1 VNAPAAAVSAPP
13 VPVSANVAR
22 LLPGIVALT
31 AAAVLGAAVAGN
43 ATTLIVVALVPL
55 LLALLARPDN
65 ATLLFTAFFYMN
77 IPVLV
82 AHAGA
87 GSVVASAFGLILL
100 APVVA
105 QVVIARRTL
114 VFTPVMGL
122 MLGYLLAMML
132 SAVVA
137 GHATQESAS
146 MISSFLVEGGVLV
159 VLLVNALRTPE
170 LLRGVVWVLLGAGAM
185 MGSVSLWQELTHS
198 YHNTLGGFADVD
210 SLTYKVQH
218 GTSEELRPRLAG
230 PIGEQNRYAQIML
243 VLLPLAVWAIR
254 TESRKVLRLAAA
266 GCAGLIL
273 CGQLLSFSR
282 GAVVALVVLMVAMVV
297 SGFIRLRHFVAV
309 ALAFVALIAVVAPDL
324 ILRVQSIE
332 KAGTATSQTDTQA
345 DNATRGRV
353 TIQLAALHV
362 IRDHPLIGVGPGEFF
377 NTYSKQYANALDL
390 DFQQSRRRA
399 HNLYLEI
406 AADTGI
412 VGLAAFLSILA
423 VTMVQLRR
431 LSRFWRRRQP
441 VYAEL
446 AQALFLSLVAYM
458 ASAVFLQLSYQR
470 YFWFLIGISNAT
482 IWILSR
488 AARQSVPP
496 QRGGQP

>member
-1 VNAPAAAVSAPP
+1 
-13 VPVSANVAR
+13 
-22 LLPGIVALT
+22 
-31 AAAVLGAAVAGN
+31 
-43 ATTLIVVALVPL
+43 
-55 LLALLARPDN
+55 
-65 ATLLFTAFFYMN
+65 
-77 IPVLV
+77 
-82 AHAGA
+82 
-87 GSVVASAFGLILL
+87 
-100 APVVA
+100 
-105 QVVIARRTL
+105 
-114 VFTPVMGL
+114 
-122 MLGYLLAMML
+122 
-132 SAVVA
+132 
-137 GHATQESAS
+137 
-146 MISSFLVEGGVLV
+146 
-159 VLLVNALRTPE
+159 
-170 LLRGVVWVLLGAGAM
+170 
-185 MGSVSLWQELTHS
+185 
-198 YHNTLGGFADVD
+198 
-210 SLTYKVQH
+210 
-218 GTSEELRPRLAG
+218 
-230 PIGEQNRYAQIML
+230 ML